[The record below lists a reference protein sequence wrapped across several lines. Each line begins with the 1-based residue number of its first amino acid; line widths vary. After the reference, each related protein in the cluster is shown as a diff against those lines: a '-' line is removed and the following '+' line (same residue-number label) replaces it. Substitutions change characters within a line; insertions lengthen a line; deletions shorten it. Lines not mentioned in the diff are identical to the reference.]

1 MDNICSNKKYKPP
14 VVQIYT
20 AESTALFSFFY
31 SVLCVSILIS
41 EKVIK
46 DPVKIKLKPKAIY
59 FAEGGQL

>member
-1 MDNICSNKKYKPP
+1 M
-14 VVQIYT
+14 IYVAT
-20 AESTALFSFFY
+20 KSINHLLFRFSLLRVLHCLAFST
-31 SVLCVSILIS
+31 VCCVSILIS

>member
-1 MDNICSNKKYKPP
+1 MTTSINHLLLRFSLL
-14 VVQIYT
+14 
-20 AESTALFSFFY
+20 ESSALFSFFY
-31 SVLCVSILIS
+31 SVLRVSILIS

>member
-1 MDNICSNKKYKPP
+1 MLESSKLKL
-14 VVQIYT
+14 QHLYT
-20 AESTALFSFFY
+20 RNN
-31 SVLCVSILIS
+31 LIS